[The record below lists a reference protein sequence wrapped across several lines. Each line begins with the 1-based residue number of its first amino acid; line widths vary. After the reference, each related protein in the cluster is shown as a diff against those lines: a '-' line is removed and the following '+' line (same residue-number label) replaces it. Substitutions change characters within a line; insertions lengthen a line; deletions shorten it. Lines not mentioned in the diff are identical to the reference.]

1 MEPTHHEGCF
11 VLCEQAL
18 DKALDIS
25 LNMGIAYAVMAAG
38 TGRNHVTTAWS
49 ADAVARYSGMNWRR
63 AKAAIEKLRSV
74 RLITKV
80 EGSKARP
87 RYQLRKP
94 RKQLWIPTT
103 FIVGAEDET
112 PPIARVRQMQ
122 DAETAFLALALYGEQ
137 NLIEHGGISSD
148 VIWQKYERDH
158 LMSWAECEL
167 YGFTRLD
174 SMTCRPGRG
183 PIPSKDP
190 WDHLRPLF
198 DVGIIESVP
207 YLSEGDDGE
216 LMHALAGDALANQVG
231 LELADFTEEVQ
242 TQIACGNDF
251 DWIIPV
257 RRHMASVTMID
268 VARMRYRPPKTRM
281 TRIWWSNHAAQLES
295 YLEFY
300 EAKNAAMKR
309 AAA

>member
-1 MEPTHHEGCF
+1 MDAIHHEGCF

-18 DKALDIS
+18 DKALNVS
-25 LNMGIAYAVMAAG
+25 LNTGIAYAVMAAG

-49 ADAVARYSGMNWRR
+49 AEAVAKYSGMNWRR
-63 AKAAIEKLRSV
+63 AKEAIEKLRSV

-80 EGSKARP
+80 EGSRARP
-87 RYQLRKP
+87 RYRLRKP

-103 FIVGAEDET
+103 FIVGARGET

-122 DAETAFLALALYGEQ
+122 DTKTAFLALALYGEQ
-137 NLIEHGGISSD
+137 NLIEHGGISRNL
-148 VIWQKYERDH
+148 IWREYERDH
-158 LMSWAECEL
+158 LVGWAECEL
-167 YGFTRLD
+167 YGFTCRD
-174 SMTCRPGRG
+174 GMTCRPGRG

-190 WDHLRPLF
+190 WDHLRPLI
-198 DVGIIESVP
+198 DVGIIELVP

-216 LMHALAGDALANQVG
+216 LIHALAGDALAAEVG
-231 LELADFTEEVQ
+231 SELADFTEEVQ
-242 TQIACGNDF
+242 TRFSRGNDC

-281 TRIWWSNHAAQLES
+281 TRIWRSNHVAQLES
-295 YLEFY
+295 YLKFY
-300 EAKNAAMKR
+300 EAKNAAMTGV
-309 AAA
+309 AA